1 MFYIIFDLVIS
12 FIFFILGFWFYKS
25 NGKATECLS
34 GYSKTIKSKDYE
46 TYLCKRYG
54 KRMIIWGI
62 IFVIGTC
69 IDVFAPGIGC
79 LLAWIIW
86 FILFI
91 VHLIDRTRKE
101 RQD

>member
-12 FIFFILGFWFYKS
+12 FIFLILGFWFYKS
-25 NGKATECLS
+25 NGKATECLR

-62 IFVIGTC
+62 IFVIGAC
-69 IDVFAPGIGC
+69 IDVFASGIGC

-101 RQD
+101 KQD